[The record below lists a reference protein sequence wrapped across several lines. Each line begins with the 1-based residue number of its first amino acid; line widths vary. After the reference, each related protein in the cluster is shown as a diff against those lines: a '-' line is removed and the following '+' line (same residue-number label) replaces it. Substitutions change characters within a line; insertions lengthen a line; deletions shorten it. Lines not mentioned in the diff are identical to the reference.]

1 MISNLRSAHQHR
13 TKTVMKLFESE
24 IFGINQLISSTSLQ
38 LHSGTKSDITRRL
51 ATTST
56 KVASP
61 KSRAVSF
68 PS

>member
-1 MISNLRSAHQHR
+1 MISDLRSAHQHR
-13 TKTVMKLFESE
+13 TKTLMKLSESE

-51 ATTST
+51 ATTAT
-56 KVASP
+56 QVVSP
-61 KSRAVSF
+61 KSGAGSF